1 MFDMLA
7 KFSNLAT
14 EFNLLGKTLAGV
26 VIRLVN
32 PFGVGGC
39 KH

>member
-1 MFDMLA
+1 MLA
-7 KFSNLAT
+7 KFTNLAE
-14 EFNLLGKTLAGV
+14 EFNLLVNTLAGV